1 MFSFHAWP
9 PNQFFPQSATL
20 DQGFLRI
27 CAQRRFPKVGSP
39 AVAHSCDVLQH
50 GYVQLA
56 VFQDLVS
63 DLGKA
68 AAPSW
73 KCFEPQFAP

>member
-27 CAQRRFPKVGSP
+27 CAQRHFPEVGSP
-39 AVAHSCDVLQH
+39 AVAHSCDGVKH

-56 VFQDLVS
+56 VIQDLVS
-63 DLGKA
+63 DLSNKVNLGNGGSKN
-68 AAPSW
+68 
-73 KCFEPQFAP
+73 

>member
-27 CAQRRFPKVGSP
+27 CAQRRFPEVGSP

-50 GYVQLA
+50 GYVQLGR
-56 VFQDLVS
+56 FS
-63 DLGKA
+63 GPGLG
-68 AAPSW
+68 SREGSGSIMEM
-73 KCFEPQFAP
+73 F